1 MKITK
6 PTLLIDED
14 KVRQNIKKFVTKT
27 HRSKIHF
34 RPHFKTH
41 QSRTIGN
48 WFKENGVSKITVSSV
63 DMAKYF
69 VDAGW
74 QDITIAFPLNIRQ
87 MDAIN
92 RLAQKCKLGVLVE
105 SVDSASILANEVATP
120 LSVWIEID
128 QGYHRTGVQN
138 DNTLL
143 AIAKVLKE
151 ESSLDFTGLLT
162 HAGHAYS
169 AQSVDELKRV
179 HLSSMLDL
187 EHKQAELQKQ
197 GFRNCQLSLGDT
209 PTCSVSENFSGI
221 DEIRPG
227 SFVFYDLEQLSLGAC
242 TESELAMGVA
252 CPVVAKYP
260 ERNQIIIYGG
270 AVHLSKEFQKTP
282 TGEKSFGKVTFLSD
296 EGWSSALQETYVSSI
311 SQEHGT
317 IHTDTS
323 TLEKV
328 QIGDIFFIL
337 PVHACLTANLHNQ
350 YRTIKGEMITKM
362 QSFYFYD
369 KLF

>member
-1 MKITK
+1 MNITK

-14 KVRQNIKKFVTKT
+14 KVRQNIKKFVAKT
-27 HRSKIHF
+27 NRSKVHF

-41 QSRTIGN
+41 QSSTIGT
-48 WFKENGVSKITVSSV
+48 WFKEYGISKITTSSV

-69 VDAGW
+69 VNTGW

-87 MDAIN
+87 MDAVN
-92 RLAQKCKLGVLVE
+92 QLAHKCKLGVLVE
-105 SVDSASILANEVATP
+105 SVDSTSKLVEKVTTP

-128 QGYHRTGVQN
+128 QGYHRTGVQD

-143 AIAKVLKE
+143 AIAEILEKE
-151 ESSLDFTGLLT
+151 SLLDFTGLLT

-169 AQSVDELKRV
+169 AQSVEELKKI
-179 HLSSMLDL
+179 HQSSMLDL
-187 EHKQAELQKQ
+187 KQKQAELQKQ
-197 GFRNCQLSLGDT
+197 GFRKCQLSLGDT
-209 PTCSVSENFSGI
+209 PTCSVSDNFTGI

-270 AVHLSKEFQKTP
+270 AVHLSKESQKTP
-282 TGEKSFGKVTFLSD
+282 TGEKSFGKVALLSD
-296 EGWSSALQETYVSSI
+296 DGWSSALQNTYVSSI
-311 SQEHGT
+311 SQEHGI

-328 QIGDIFFIL
+328 QIGDILFIL

-350 YRTIKGEMITKM
+350 YRIIKGNMITKM
-362 QSFYFYD
+362 QSFYFD
-369 KLF
+369 EK

>member
-6 PTLLIDED
+6 PALLIDEN
-14 KVRQNIKKFVTKT
+14 KVRQNIKKFVAKT
-27 HRSKIHF
+27 AKSKIHL

-41 QSRTIGN
+41 QSKTIGN
-48 WFKENGVSKITVSSV
+48 WFKEYGVSRITVSSV

-69 VDAGW
+69 VNAGW
-74 QDITIAFPLNIRQ
+74 QDITVAFPLNIRQ

-92 RLAQKCKLGVLVE
+92 QLAHKCKLGVLVE
-105 SVDSASILANEVATP
+105 SVDSTSILTEKVTTP

-138 DNTLL
+138 DNILL
-143 AIAKVLKE
+143 AIAEILEKE
-151 ESSLDFTGLLT
+151 SLLNFTGLLT

-169 AQSVDELKRV
+169 AQSVDELKKI
-179 HLSSMLDL
+179 HQSSMLDL
-187 EHKQAELQKQ
+187 KQKQ
-197 GFRNCQLSLGDT
+197 GELKKQGFSECQLSLGDT
-209 PTCSVSENFSGI
+209 PTCSVSDEYTGI

-260 ERNQIIIYGG
+260 KRNQIIIYGG
-270 AVHLSKEFQKTP
+270 AVHLSKEFQITP
-282 TGEKSFGKVTFLSD
+282 TGEKSFGKVALLSD
-296 EGWSSALQETYVSSI
+296 EGWSSALQGTYVSSI
-311 SQEHGT
+311 SQEHGI

-328 QIGDIFFIL
+328 QIGDILFIF
-337 PVHACLTANLHNQ
+337 PVHACLTANLFSQ
-350 YRTIKGEMITKM
+350 YRTLTGVQFQKM
-362 QSFYFYD
+362 QSFCRD
-369 KLF
+369 G